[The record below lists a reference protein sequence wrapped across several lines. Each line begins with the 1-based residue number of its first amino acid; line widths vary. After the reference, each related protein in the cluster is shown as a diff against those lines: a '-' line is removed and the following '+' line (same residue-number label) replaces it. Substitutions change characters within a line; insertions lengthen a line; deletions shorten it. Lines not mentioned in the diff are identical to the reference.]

1 MIHLNEEKRQTE
13 GLSIQ
18 KAKAPGKV
26 HIPLSQH
33 MGKICQSVV
42 KAGDPVKTG
51 QLIATLSEKALFS
64 PIHSSVSGK
73 VKSINDYPHPVLGT
87 CKAIAIESDGL
98 DTPADFISRKKD
110 EIEKLS
116 ADLIRTIIFDA
127 GIVGMGGASF
137 PTHIKLSPP
146 KPVDSLILNGAE
158 CEPYLTSDSRLM
170 IEKTKEILLGLE
182 VIARCTGV
190 KKVYIAIEDNKPE
203 AIKHFKDAIGG
214 RKYIIR
220 VIKSAYPQGG
230 EKQLIKAVLKREVPS
245 GKLPFDVG
253 ALVQNVA
260 TTYAV
265 YEAVYLGKPLYE
277 RVVTVT
283 GDCLERPANLLTR
296 IGTPIKELI
305 EQCGPLKKEPKKIVF
320 GGPMMGIAQYSLE
333 VPVIKSTNGIILLS
347 EGEIDAA
354 KERLCIRCARCV
366 EYCPLGLMPCMMSLA
381 SEKEKWDLAKAY
393 GCLECM
399 ECGACNYVCPQKRNI
414 VQAIKYAKTR
424 IPK

>member
-1 MIHLNEEKRQTE
+1 
-13 GLSIQ
+13 
-18 KAKAPGKV
+18 
-26 HIPLSQH
+26 
-33 MGKICQSVV
+33 
-42 KAGDPVKTG
+42 
-51 QLIATLSEKALFS
+51 
-64 PIHSSVSGK
+64 
-73 VKSINDYPHPVLGT
+73 
-87 CKAIAIESDGL
+87 
-98 DTPADFISRKKD
+98 
-110 EIEKLS
+110 
-116 ADLIRTIIFDA
+116 
-127 GIVGMGGASF
+127 
-137 PTHIKLSPP
+137 
-146 KPVDSLILNGAE
+146 
-158 CEPYLTSDSRLM
+158 
-170 IEKTKEILLGLE
+170 
-182 VIARCTGV
+182 
-190 KKVYIAIEDNKPE
+190 
-203 AIKHFKDAIGG
+203 
-214 RKYIIR
+214 
-220 VIKSAYPQGG
+220 YPQGG

-283 GDCLERPANLLTR
+283 GDCLEHPANLLTR

-393 GCLECM
+393 GSLECM

-414 VQAIKYAKTR
+414 VQAIKHAKTR